1 MPLELDRNDRRILN
15 RVQGDFP
22 IASRPFLEVGHEL
35 GMPED
40 DVISRVRR
48 LLETGAINR
57 LGPVLNQATLGGER
71 TLAAMHVPPER
82 LEEIAALVNGFAIV
96 SHNYERDHHYNLW
109 FVLSSENPGEIDK
122 VLAAIEQ
129 RSGIAVMNL
138 PTLEEYF
145 LGVRFQLSP
154 D

>member
-1 MPLELDRNDRRILN
+1 MPLELDKHDRRILN
-15 RVQGDFP
+15 RVQSDFP
-22 IASRPFLEVGHEL
+22 IASHPFLEVGHEL
-35 GMPED
+35 GMTEEE
-40 DVISRVRR
+40 VISRVQR
-48 LLETGAINR
+48 LLDTGAINR
-57 LGPVLNQATLGGER
+57 LGPVLNPATLGGER

-82 LEEIAALVNGFAIV
+82 LDEVAELVNGFAIL
-96 SHNYERDHHYNLW
+96 SHNYEREHHYNLW

-129 RSGIAVMNL
+129 SSGIAVMNL
-138 PTLEEYF
+138 PTLEEYY